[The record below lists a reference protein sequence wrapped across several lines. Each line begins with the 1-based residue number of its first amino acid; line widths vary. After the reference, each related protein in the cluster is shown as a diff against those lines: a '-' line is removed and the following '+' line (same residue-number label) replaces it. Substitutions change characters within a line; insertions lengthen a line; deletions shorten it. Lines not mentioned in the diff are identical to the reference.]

1 MVVVHPLG
9 CGFSSIGSTCDM
21 NTQALQPLL
30 IQCLLSLKPTCEAS
44 NQRSQ
49 QRDRS
54 RNEIR
59 RREYLAYR
67 QDAIYWLHWSLSS
80 RDGECTRRVPWR

>member
-9 CGFSSIGSTCDM
+9 CGFSSICRPYDMGTHALQALVILRLLPLQSTCE
-21 NTQALQPLL
+21 
-30 IQCLLSLKPTCEAS
+30 SSHK
-44 NQRSQ
+44 RSQ

-59 RREYLAYR
+59 RRDYLTYR
-67 QDAIYWLHWSLSS
+67 QDTIYWLHWSLSS
-80 RDGECTRRVPWR
+80 CGEECTRQGR

>member
-1 MVVVHPLG
+1 MDAHAL
-9 CGFSSIGSTCDM
+9 
-21 NTQALQPLL
+21 QALIILRLLPL
-30 IQCLLSLKPTCEAS
+30 QATCES
-44 NQRSQ
+44 SHKRSQ

-80 RDGECTRRVPWR
+80 RDEECTRQGPWR

>member
-1 MVVVHPLG
+1 MDAHSL
-9 CGFSSIGSTCDM
+9 
-21 NTQALQPLL
+21 QALIILR
-30 IQCLLSLKPTCEAS
+30 LLSLQSSCES
-44 NQRSQ
+44 SHKRSQ

-67 QDAIYWLHWSLSS
+67 QDAIYWLHWPLSS
-80 RDGECTRRVPWR
+80 RGGECTRRVPWR